1 MSVMIAD
8 ASAPSLHLLEMPCLR
23 QVALNPAALQVIA
36 AVPGPPLP
44 LSLTVTSSLY
54 NQASCLQVQAA
65 HAHLE
70 PAKEDIL
77 ARLDNLPAF
86 SARLAAA
93 IASAGTDN
101 IASLLLVTRIDKFRQ
116 VLECLGTTAT
126 QHVLADIAGFL
137 EQSHGK
143 PYTAARLAIDEFGV
157 LLYDATPTEG
167 AGLAQYIA
175 DKVNDSLLPPTAGD
189 ITLSVSTGLA
199 VIHPHDPDA
208 EAVVRRAR
216 LNSGNG
222 QQHGAAKHWAAVCA
236 TTLADDIRLAL
247 ENRQVAVHYQ
257 PVLALCPDGGPRH
270 EATWAVTG
278 FNGETLPT
286 GEVLACANI
295 NNLAA
300 ALDALVLDAVLADKS
315 TSVFQVP
322 VSGNTLAR
330 QGLPDW
336 LASRLRH
343 RRFPPERLQLLVSET
358 DMLGCNGH
366 VTAQCK
372 TLAAHGIG
380 IVLADFGSRL
390 DPLPQLAG
398 FTPAGV
404 RLGTGMVR
412 DLSYSQELQQ
422 HARQLINVLH
432 RRRISVA
439 VTALDDITLLPLLF
453 DLGIDHVQGD
463 CLQAALPAPNCRL
476 PQAITLAAPDK
487 ADGNLSRDS

>member
-1 MSVMIAD
+1 MSAMIAD
-8 ASAPSLHLLEMPCLR
+8 AHALPLHLLEMPCLR

-36 AVPGPPLP
+36 AVPGPPLA
-44 LSLTVTSSLY
+44 LSLTVTPSLY
-54 NQASCLQVQAA
+54 KQAPCLQVDAV
-65 HAHLE
+65 HAGVE

-93 IASAGTDN
+93 IASAENDN

-116 VLECLGTTAT
+116 LLECLGTTAT

-167 AGLAQYIA
+167 ARLAQYIA

-199 VIHPHDPDA
+199 VINPHDPDA

-222 QQHGAAKHWAAVCA
+222 RQPCAAEHWATVCSS
-236 TTLADDIRLAL
+236 TLADDIRLAL
-247 ENRQVAVHYQ
+247 ENRQVTVHYQ
-257 PVLALCPDGGPRH
+257 PVLALRPEGGPRY
-270 EATWAVTG
+270 EATWAVPG
-278 FNGETLPT
+278 VNGETLPT

-300 ALDALVLDAVLADKS
+300 ALDALVLDAVFADN
-315 TSVFQVP
+315 TDIVFQVP
-322 VSGNTLAR
+322 VSANTLAR
-330 QGLPDW
+330 RGLPDW
-336 LASRLRH
+336 LASRLRQ
-343 RRFPPERLQLLVSET
+343 RRAPPERLQLLVSKT
-358 DMLGCNGH
+358 DMQGDNGH
-366 VTAQCK
+366 VTALCK

-380 IVLADFGSRL
+380 IVLADFCSRL
-390 DPLPQLAG
+390 DPLPVLAG

-404 RLGTGMVR
+404 RLDTGMVR
-412 DLSYSQELQQ
+412 GLPYSLEMQQ
-422 HARQLINVLH
+422 QTRQLINVLH
-432 RRRISVA
+432 QRRISVA

-453 DLGIDHVQGD
+453 DLGVDHVQGD
-463 CLQAALPAPNCRL
+463 CLQAALPAPDSHL
-476 PQAITLAAPDK
+476 PQAIMLAAPDK
-487 ADGNLSRDS
+487 ADGNLSRDR